1 MVLLLNL
8 NRLNPKS
15 QKSWQKQIE
24 RNREGK
30 SSMKRADVGRTFRQL
45 QQYKKRT
52 LMMTN
57 TDTMSQGT
65 SVIAP
70 NSLTFPD
77 DYFQPL

>member
-30 SSMKRADVGRTFRQL
+30 SSMKRADVVGHSDNFSSI
-45 QQYKKRT
+45 KKE
-52 LMMTN
+52 L
-57 TDTMSQGT
+57 
-65 SVIAP
+65 
-70 NSLTFPD
+70 L
-77 DYFQPL
+77 